1 MIKESNQILVDSYRA
16 GVIDKIAK
24 DNTTIFTDFNDFV
37 NEAIGTYIN
46 FWTDTAQAIVNF
58 DNLLPHLRPE
68 QLEYMKEMMPKKD
81 YEKKIKEI
89 DAERSKLEVAP
100 YFPLKNPGQQRFHL
114 DDVRFRAIEKIIE
127 TENVNKKL
135 KNVKEFVDYAI
146 TLFMTW
152 WAEPKDAMPLQYDM
166 WPYMPTK
173 IKEDWKN
180 DPEWGG
186 TFVIFDKEARE
197 WNKKQGNDLADVI
210 KTKTVGHQID
220 KPIKQ
225 YEEFSTEEEK
235 PTMQS
240 FSSEGSRSFIGLCKR
255 LPEVQEQIAMPEVPY
270 PEHRTG
276 FSLPYDHYPLIWEFY
291 TRMLPV
297 KLLVAVLADMMIE
310 KGANTVN
317 YKEFRERG
325 YYAALGLAE
334 RLSDYEKK
342 WKKKRNEKRSTG
354 FPAPPPID
362 TIKKIDIEKMK
373 KFETSKQR
381 FQEYFIGMKMESW
394 AKRQA
399 VSEYD
404 KVDQGLAFFDGALNA
419 MGLVNVY
426 AKNNGEEP
434 IRKDEKNEW
443 IYSSNEKGDWS
454 LEIGLTKRGVEFYQ
468 IANPVFIDYEQTW
481 WEKVF
486 SKEESEFILNEIIPD
501 FPLEHGFVK
510 KIMDTLSKSK
520 KEYVSASEMDEKLDV
535 VVIEWLQ
542 KNKKHRSYRELAKF
556 QSDEGKIIGIGTWRA
571 RTMARLAE
579 MNHIEWSIEKKTSK
593 PLYKIKEEPTLK
605 LRKKKVVQTSKSK

>member
-1 MIKESNQILVDSYRA
+1 M
-16 GVIDKIAK
+16 
-24 DNTTIFTDFNDFV
+24 
-37 NEAIGTYIN
+37 
-46 FWTDTAQAIVNF
+46 
-58 DNLLPHLRPE
+58 
-68 QLEYMKEMMPKKD
+68 
-81 YEKKIKEI
+81 
-89 DAERSKLEVAP
+89 
-100 YFPLKNPGQQRFHL
+100 
-114 DDVRFRAIEKIIE
+114 
-127 TENVNKKL
+127 
-135 KNVKEFVDYAI
+135 KEFVDYAI

-152 WAEPKDAMPLQYDM
+152 WSEPKDAMPLQYDM

-173 IKEDWKN
+173 VKEDWKN
-180 DPEWGG
+180 DPEWGR
-186 TFVIFDKEARE
+186 TFVTFDKEARE

-210 KTKTVGHQID
+210 KTKTVDHQTD

-225 YEEFSTEEEK
+225 YEEFSTVDEK

-255 LPEVQEQIAMPEVPY
+255 LPEVQEKIAMPEVPY

-334 RLSDYEKK
+334 RLSDYERK

-373 KFETSKQR
+373 KFEISKQR

-394 AKRQA
+394 VKRQVA
-399 VSEYD
+399 SEDD

-510 KIMDTLSKSK
+510 KIMETISESK
-520 KEYVSASEMDEKLDV
+520 KDYVSGSEIDKKLQV
-535 VVIEWLQ
+535 VAIGWLQ
-542 KNKKHRSYRELAKF
+542 KNEKHRSSK
-556 QSDEGKIIGIGTWRA
+556 DIGKCRLDDKIVGTWRA
-571 RTMARLAE
+571 RTMAKLSE
-579 MNHIEWSIEKKTSK
+579 MGKIEWSIEKKTSK
-593 PLYKIKEEPTLK
+593 PQYKIKKEPTLK
-605 LRKKKVVQTSKSK
+605 LKKRK

>member
-24 DNTTIFTDFNDFV
+24 DNTTIFTDFDDFV
-37 NEAIGTYIN
+37 NEAIGTYII
-46 FWTDTAQAIVNF
+46 FWTDPAQAQVNF
-58 DNLLPHLRPE
+58 NNLLPHLRPE
-68 QLEYMKEMMPKKD
+68 QLEFMKEMMDKKE
-81 YEKKIKEI
+81 YEDFTKGI
-89 DAERSKLEVAP
+89 DAARSKLEALD

-152 WAEPKDAMPLQYDM
+152 WTEPKEAMPLQYAI

-173 IKEDWKN
+173 VKEDWKN
-180 DPEWGG
+180 DPKWKN
-186 TFVIFDKEARE
+186 TFVKFDKDAKE
-197 WNKKQGNDLADVI
+197 WNEKQGIDLADVI
-210 KTKTVGHQID
+210 KTKTVDYQID
-220 KPIKQ
+220 ETIKQ
-225 YEEFSTEEEK
+225 HEEFSTVDEK

-240 FSSEGSRSFIGLCKR
+240 ASSEGYRSFIGLCKR
-255 LPEVQEQIAMPEVPY
+255 MPEVQEQIAMPEEPY
-270 PEHRTG
+270 PEHRSG

-342 WKKKRNEKRSTG
+342 WKIKRNEKRSTG
-354 FPAPPPID
+354 FPASPID
-362 TIKKIDIEKMK
+362 TMGKIDIEKMK

-399 VSEYD
+399 ASED
-404 KVDQGLAFFDGALNA
+404 GKVDQGLAFFDGALNA

-434 IRKDEKNEW
+434 KRKDEKNEW
-443 IYSSNEKGDWS
+443 IYSSNEKTGWL

-468 IANPVFIDYEQTW
+468 IANPILIDYEQMW
-481 WEKVF
+481 WPKVF

-501 FPLEHGFVK
+501 FPLEHEFVK
-510 KIMDTLSKSK
+510 KIMETLSKSK
-520 KEYVSASEMDEKLDV
+520 KDYVSGNEIDEKLQIV
-535 VVIEWLQ
+535 SMGWLQ
-542 KNKKHRSYRELAKF
+542 KNKKHRSFKDIAKCR
-556 QSDEGKIIGIGTWRA
+556 DDDKIVGTWRA
-571 RTMARLAE
+571 RTMAKLSE
-579 MNHIEWSIEKKTSK
+579 MDKIEWAIEKKTSK
-593 PLYKIKEEPTLK
+593 PQYKIKKEPALK
-605 LRKKKVVQTSKSK
+605 LSKKKVAATSKSK

>member
-255 LPEVQEQIAMPEVPY
+255 LPEVQEQIAMLEVPY

-342 WKKKRNEKRSTG
+342 WKIKRNEKKSTG
-354 FPAPPPID
+354 FPVSPID
-362 TIKKIDIEKMK
+362 TMGKLDIEKMK

-394 AKRQA
+394 VKRQA
-399 VSEYD
+399 ASED
-404 KVDQGLAFFDGALNA
+404 GRIDQGLAFFDGALNA

-426 AKNNGEEP
+426 ARNNGEEP
-434 IRKDEKNEW
+434 KRKNEKNEW